1 MNDHRTIFF
10 LIGNLLAALAL
21 GMLVPAMVDYL
32 SGESDWLVFVSSAL
46 VTGFIAGALILTN
59 RGSLPPLSV
68 KQAFLLTSFS
78 WLALTGFAALP
89 LAFSELGLS
98 YTDAFFEAMSG
109 LTTTGA
115 TIIVG
120 LDDAPVGILLWRAL
134 LQWFG
139 GIGIIVM
146 AISVLPMLN
155 VGGMQLFR
163 LESSDTSEKILP
175 RTAQIAGSI
184 TQLYFAI
191 SVACMLAYWVAGMG
205 FFDAMAHAMTT
216 IATGG
221 FSTHDASIGAFQN
234 PGIEMVGTFFMIAA
248 SLPFVAY
255 LQAANGKFSVI
266 WGDAQVRMF
275 ATLLALATVSMWLYQ
290 INYHATDGG
299 TAFLQAAFNTTSI
312 LTGTGYAT
320 TDYGLWGP
328 FAISVFFILT
338 FIGGCAGSTSCGLKI
353 FRLQVLIKTGWR
365 YVRQMT
371 LPHGIFVIRYNG
383 RPLAN
388 DVANSIVA
396 FVLIFLLSFA
406 LIGTGLTLMGLD
418 TLTALSASAAALAN
432 VGPGLGPIIG
442 PSGTYASLPDGAKW
456 ILCFGMLLGRLE
468 FLAVLVMF
476 SPSFWRR

>member
-163 LESSDTSEKILP
+163 LESSDT
-175 RTAQIAGSI
+175 
-184 TQLYFAI
+184 
-191 SVACMLAYWVAGMG
+191 
-205 FFDAMAHAMTT
+205 
-216 IATGG
+216 
-221 FSTHDASIGAFQN
+221 
-234 PGIEMVGTFFMIAA
+234 
-248 SLPFVAY
+248 
-255 LQAANGKFSVI
+255 
-266 WGDAQVRMF
+266 
-275 ATLLALATVSMWLYQ
+275 
-290 INYHATDGG
+290 
-299 TAFLQAAFNTTSI
+299 
-312 LTGTGYAT
+312 
-320 TDYGLWGP
+320 
-328 FAISVFFILT
+328 
-338 FIGGCAGSTSCGLKI
+338 
-353 FRLQVLIKTGWR
+353 
-365 YVRQMT
+365 
-371 LPHGIFVIRYNG
+371 
-383 RPLAN
+383 
-388 DVANSIVA
+388 
-396 FVLIFLLSFA
+396 
-406 LIGTGLTLMGLD
+406 
-418 TLTALSASAAALAN
+418 
-432 VGPGLGPIIG
+432 
-442 PSGTYASLPDGAKW
+442 
-456 ILCFGMLLGRLE
+456 
-468 FLAVLVMF
+468 
-476 SPSFWRR
+476 